1 MNNLENKQKFQMRY
15 LIKERVEYQRDSW
28 CSEGGRNITV
38 QSKPILQYSSDGVEW
53 IDVPI
58 VIEKE
63 A

>member
-1 MNNLENKQKFQMRY
+1 MTNLENKQKFLIRY
-15 LIKERVEYQRDSW
+15 LIKERVEYLRDSW